1 MNKTSAGKSNIFALY
16 CVTLFTTFSTGQ
28 KKVGHISKYKAHI
41 LKFLRPIFFLFSK
54 VGYKVLKHSAVTT
67 CLNLSVFG
75 NTFLRR
81 KCMFADNGSV
91 S

>member
-16 CVTLFTTFSTGQ
+16 CVTLFTTFSTG
-28 KKVGHISKYKAHI
+28 KKRSDIFQNTRHI
-41 LKFLRPIFFLFSK
+41 FLNFSDLFFLFSK

>member
-1 MNKTSAGKSNIFALY
+1 MNKTSAGKSNILDLY
-16 CVTLFTTFSTGQ
+16 CVSLFTAFSTGQ

-41 LKFLRPIFFLFSK
+41 LKFLRTIFFSK
-54 VGYKVLKHSAVTT
+54 VGYKVLKYSVVIT